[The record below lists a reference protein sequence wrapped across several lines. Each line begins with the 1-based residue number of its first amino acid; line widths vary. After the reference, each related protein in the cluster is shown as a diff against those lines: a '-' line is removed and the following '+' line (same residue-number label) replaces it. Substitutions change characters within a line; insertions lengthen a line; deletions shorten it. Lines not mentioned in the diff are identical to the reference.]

1 LSPARIQN
9 LPASVRQRL
18 LNLAKQRRED
28 FQFILTR
35 FTLERLLYRLST
47 SRHADRFLLKG
58 AMLLSVWGEEIY
70 RPTRD
75 LDLAGR
81 GEISPDLVVTIFR
94 DLCRIEDCEDGLT
107 FDPSS
112 IKVERIAELQQYPGL
127 RIQMRAELA
136 AAIIPVQVDIGFG
149 DAITPGPVEIAYP
162 TLLGHPTPRLKGY
175 PRETVIA
182 EKFQAMVHLGM
193 ANTRMRDFYDLWVL
207 AQTFDFA
214 GAVLAEAIR
223 ATFER
228 RQTQIPSE
236 APTAL
241 TTEFES
247 DQRKKADWTSFL
259 RRTGKDH
266 ESLALPRVCD
276 LLRGFLMPPCLALTS
291 GDPFE
296 ATWTAPGPWRTSSQ
310 DNQK

>member
-1 LSPARIQN
+1 MSPTKIQN

-28 FQFILTR
+28 FQFVLTR
-35 FTLERLLYRLST
+35 FTLERLLYRLSA

-58 AMLLSVWGEEIY
+58 AMLLSVWSEEIY

-81 GEISPDLVVTIFR
+81 GEISPDQIAMIFR
-94 DLCRIEDCEDGLT
+94 DLCGVEDCGDGLI
-107 FDPSS
+107 FDPDS

-149 DAITPGPVEIAYP
+149 DAITPGPVKIAYP
-162 TLLGHPTPRLKGY
+162 TLLGHPTPRLRGY

-236 APTAL
+236 VPTAL

-259 RRTGKDH
+259 RRTGKVH
-266 ESLALPRVCD
+266 EAPELPRVCA
-276 LLRGFLMPPCLALTS
+276 LLREFLIPLCRALAS

-296 ATWTAPGPWRTSSQ
+296 PTWMAPGPWRTS
-310 DNQK
+310 

>member
-1 LSPARIQN
+1 LSPAKIQN

-18 LNLAKQRRED
+18 LNLAKQRQED
-28 FQFILTR
+28 FQFMLTR

-47 SRHADRFLLKG
+47 STHADRFLLKG
-58 AMLLSVWGEEIY
+58 AMLLSVWSEDVY

-81 GEISPDLVVTIFR
+81 GEISPDQVATIFR

-107 FDPSS
+107 FDPAS
-112 IKVERIAELQQYPGL
+112 IKVERIGEFQKYPGL
-127 RIQMRAELA
+127 RVQMRAELA

-149 DAITPGPVEIAYP
+149 DAITPGPIEIVYP
-162 TLLGHPTPRLKGY
+162 TLLGHPTPRLRAY
-175 PRETVIA
+175 PQETVIA

-223 ATFER
+223 ATFQR

-241 TTEFES
+241 TAEFES
-247 DQRKKADWTSFL
+247 DQRKQADWASFL
-259 RRTGKDH
+259 RRTGKVH
-266 ESLALPRVCD
+266 EAPVLPRVCA
-276 LLRGFLMPPCLALTS
+276 LLREFLMPPCRALVS
-291 GDPFE
+291 GELFE
-296 ATWTAPGPWRTSSQ
+296 ATWTAPGPWWTT
-310 DNQK
+310 